1 MHIKTITTIVIF
13 KCKTFVQW
21 TDTASER
28 GKSTKIYVSTTIFGL
43 IEMGDFTAPNYSRRW
58 FFLGKPDIIKT
69 INRDIMEKL
78 KF

>member
-21 TDTASER
+21 TDTASDR
-28 GKSTKIYVSTTIFGL
+28 GKPTKIYVSTTIFGL

>member
-1 MHIKTITTIVIF
+1 MKTIMTIVIF
-13 KCKTFVQW
+13 KCKTFEQW
-21 TDTASER
+21 TDTASEW
-28 GKSTKIYVSTTIFGL
+28 GKLTKIYVSTTIFGL
-43 IEMGDFTAPNYSRRW
+43 TEMRDFTAPNYSRRW

>member
-28 GKSTKIYVSTTIFGL
+28 GKPTKIYVSTTIFGL

>member
-1 MHIKTITTIVIF
+1 M
-13 KCKTFVQW
+13 QW

-28 GKSTKIYVSTTIFGL
+28 GKPTKIYVSATIFGL

>member
-1 MHIKTITTIVIF
+1 MKTIMTIVIF

-28 GKSTKIYVSTTIFGL
+28 GKPTKIYVSTTIFGL